1 MAEINPLLRIP
12 ITVVILTY
20 NEERHIARALGSLSF
35 AERIV
40 VVDSGSAD
48 ATVSLAQQGGA
59 TVLQHDWVNHA
70 SQFQWALDNS
80 AITTEWTMRLDA
92 DEVIEDDL
100 AARLWELLPTLPAD
114 VSAINLKRKHV
125 FMGRWVRH
133 GGRFPLVLLRLWRT
147 GMGRVEARWMDEHII
162 VAGGRSVTID
172 GGFADINM
180 NDSLFF
186 TDKHNHYATREAIDV
201 LLRKYSLSNVDEA
214 LTANNPHG
222 QASFKR
228 RIKEGLYNR
237 LPFGIG
243 PLAYF
248 LWRFIFQLGFLDGRE
263 GRIYHVLQGFWYRF
277 LVDVRRMEFE
287 RAMDGAVTAQQR
299 LELLALASGYSVS
312 ELSSNAAR
320 ISREPTAT
328 QGLPE

>member
-1 MAEINPLLRIP
+1 MAQVDTPPRLP
-12 ITVVILTY
+12 ITIVILTY

-35 AERIV
+35 AERV
-40 VVDSGSAD
+40 VVIDSGSSD
-48 ATVSLAQQGGA
+48 STVSLARQAGA
-59 TVLQHDWVNHA
+59 TVLQHDWVNYA
-70 SQFQWALDNS
+70 NQFQWALDNS
-80 AITTEWTMRLDA
+80 AITTAWTMRLDA

-147 GMGRVEARWMDEHII
+147 GLGRIEARWMDEHII
-162 VAGGRSVTID
+162 VAEGRSVTID
-172 GGFADINM
+172 GGFADINL

-214 LTANNPHG
+214 LTAGKTHG

-277 LVDVRRMEFE
+277 LVDVRRLEFE
-287 RAMDGAVTAQQR
+287 RAMDGAATSQQR
-299 LELLALASGYSVS
+299 LELLALASGYAVT
-312 ELSSNAAR
+312 ELSGDAAR
-320 ISREPTAT
+320 ISREPTET